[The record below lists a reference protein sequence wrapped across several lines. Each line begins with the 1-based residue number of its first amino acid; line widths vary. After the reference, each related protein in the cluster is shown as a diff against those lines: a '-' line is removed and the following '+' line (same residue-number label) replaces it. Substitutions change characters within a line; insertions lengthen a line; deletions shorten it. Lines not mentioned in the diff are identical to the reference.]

1 MRALGLSAR
10 EARPE
15 VERVPEP
22 ELMVD
27 REQAR
32 AYAAGDFEEPHSHCV
47 ALLLDRLSEL
57 PPQGF
62 AVDLGCGPAD
72 ITLRLARALPGWRM
86 LGVDGSQAML
96 ECGRDALARSG
107 LAARVSLHEALL
119 PAAALPGAP
128 FDLVVSNSLLH
139 HLADP
144 SVLWSTARSV
154 SRTGA
159 LIFVMDLMRP
169 ESSARVDELVECYA
183 ENEPRA
189 LRHDF
194 EASLYAAYSVA
205 EVREQLAV
213 LGMSAVKVES
223 VSDRHWI
230 AWGRIPSEEPADE
243 LCE

>member
-1 MRALGLSAR
+1 M
-10 EARPE
+10 
-15 VERVPEP
+15 ERVPEP

-47 ALLLDRLSEL
+47 ELLLDRLEEL
-57 PPQGF
+57 PPHGS

-72 ITLRLARALPGWRM
+72 ITLRLARALSGWRM
-86 LGVDGSQAML
+86 LGVDGSSAML
-96 ECGRDALARSG
+96 DCGRDALARSG
-107 LAARVSLHEALL
+107 LAGRVSLHEELL

-159 LIFVMDLMRP
+159 SLFVMDLLRP
-169 ESSARVDELVECYA
+169 ETAARVDELVERYA
-183 ENEPRA
+183 ASEPDV
-189 LRHDF
+189 LRRDF

-213 LGMSAVKVES
+213 VGMSAVNVEV

-230 AWGRIPSEEPADE
+230 AWGTAALR
-243 LCE
+243 